1 MGSDVFR
8 KFCYYVDEHIFSKES
23 LGSYVALVVDQSFV
37 DDFCKE
43 NHTTEETL
51 MCSAR
56 KTLWTCHRDHLA
68 IKGIIAIQL
77 FAATKRANKD
87 GLTVGN
93 YRDRLS
99 QVLNWDINDLQQ
111 WMVAYQEDVWLSLY
125 QWCDNNYFQIT
136 KCKPRTGKGRYV
148 QFPVNQALR
157 VFTEEDFL
165 YIAKVFVDNDLYPGE
180 DITQVEFWKII
191 KRESLFYYFETRHA
205 KEVMGN
211 STSEEDYLSQIY
223 NFYLRWNGKYKLREK
238 VIRTDLLINSI
249 CVYLTEDLASLELR
263 DENLKLLREF
273 SLIGIKYS
281 DIQLSF
287 HFKRKGFLL
296 FKKDDMYDDRWQEV
310 RYIDAAKCDYS
321 EESEMYGIAV
331 CFKNEISFSLE
342 YKMKGCEILLESRY
356 IIVYKVKRHSLTEE
370 FFTEKR
376 TYELYGG
383 FKVGKNAYLQ
393 GALPVLRLL
402 KPSMVWIDG
411 KVVGEG
417 IINGDYSLN
426 NLTLG
431 CHYIKLPNIK
441 RIMIDVVKIS
451 VNVLGWQDI
460 YNKWKIEK
468 VPAIWQNQKLDQGI
482 VGLDFSIISDSDTTI
497 DESVVRRWAKA
508 FVLGQFHDNEN
519 NVAINLIKKYNGDI

>member
-157 VFTEEDFL
+157 VFTEEDF
-165 YIAKVFVDNDLYPGE
+165 YIL
-180 DITQVEFWKII
+180 Q
-191 KRESLFYYFETRHA
+191 R
-205 KEVMGN
+205 
-211 STSEEDYLSQIY
+211 
-223 NFYLRWNGKYKLREK
+223 
-238 VIRTDLLINSI
+238 
-249 CVYLTEDLASLELR
+249 
-263 DENLKLLREF
+263 
-273 SLIGIKYS
+273 YS
-281 DIQLSF
+281 
-287 HFKRKGFLL
+287 
-296 FKKDDMYDDRWQEV
+296 
-310 RYIDAAKCDYS
+310 
-321 EESEMYGIAV
+321 
-331 CFKNEISFSLE
+331 
-342 YKMKGCEILLESRY
+342 
-356 IIVYKVKRHSLTEE
+356 
-370 FFTEKR
+370 
-376 TYELYGG
+376 
-383 FKVGKNAYLQ
+383 
-393 GALPVLRLL
+393 
-402 KPSMVWIDG
+402 
-411 KVVGEG
+411 
-417 IINGDYSLN
+417 
-426 NLTLG
+426 
-431 CHYIKLPNIK
+431 
-441 RIMIDVVKIS
+441 
-451 VNVLGWQDI
+451 
-460 YNKWKIEK
+460 
-468 VPAIWQNQKLDQGI
+468 
-482 VGLDFSIISDSDTTI
+482 
-497 DESVVRRWAKA
+497 
-508 FVLGQFHDNEN
+508 
-519 NVAINLIKKYNGDI
+519 